1 MDMDRNAFLFDLD
14 GVIFDTEGQ
23 YSVLW
28 DELGDRYFSDREF
41 GGRIKGQTLPRIF
54 DTYFPG
60 DTALQNEIR
69 ARLDVF
75 EREMDYSYIPG
86 VEEFLEDLK
95 RRGCPAAIVT
105 SSDRSKMQNVYMAHP
120 EIKSL
125 VTHIFTGEDFTRSKP
140 FPDCYIMGMNVFGT
154 LPGNTFIFEDS
165 FNGLQAA
172 KDSGGNVIAL
182 ATTNAREDVAPY
194 AGLVIDN
201 FIGLTVEKLQ
211 DNFYICRA

>member
-41 GGRIKGQTLPRIF
+41 GNRIKGQTLPRIF

-60 DTALQNEIR
+60 DKALQNEIR

-86 VEEFLEDLK
+86 AEEFLEDLK

-105 SSDRSKMQNVYMAHP
+105 SSDRSKMRNVYMAHP

-154 LPGNTFIFEDS
+154 LPGNTFIF
-165 FNGLQAA
+165 
-172 KDSGGNVIAL
+172 
-182 ATTNAREDVAPY
+182 
-194 AGLVIDN
+194 
-201 FIGLTVEKLQ
+201 
-211 DNFYICRA
+211 